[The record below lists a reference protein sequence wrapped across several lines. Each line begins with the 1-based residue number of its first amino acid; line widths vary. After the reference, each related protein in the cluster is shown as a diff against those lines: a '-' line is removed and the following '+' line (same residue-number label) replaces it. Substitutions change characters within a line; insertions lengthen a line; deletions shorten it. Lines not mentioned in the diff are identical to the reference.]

1 MARAKK
7 TAEAGTE
14 VQTPVAAQVAQPQQE
29 QPQVLVPEVSPEVLV
44 PQTYQLVGV
53 TVVRN

>member
-29 QPQVLVPEVSPEVLV
+29 QPQVLAPEVSPAVLV